1 MTPTPEK
8 EACMKAR
15 IDRRGFLRSSAL
27 LGGVALLGPGRAL
40 AATDTLEWLSPVEVD
55 PTLFAGINRVR
66 DPQSLSPLEKKHAPV
81 VRVLELAQPGKAFA
95 VEVAVGEVLHPM
107 TDGHH
112 IHYVEL
118 FAGNEPAG
126 RLEFSR
132 TLNEPRATFYLVLDR
147 SATLVVRE
155 YCNLHGLWESR
166 MNLMTG

>member
-1 MTPTPEK
+1 
-8 EACMKAR
+8 MKAN
-15 IDRRGFLRSSAL
+15 IDRRGFIRRSVA
-27 LGGVALLGPGRAL
+27 LGGVALLGTGRAL
-40 AATDTLEWLSPVEVD
+40 AATDPWAWMSPVEVD
-55 PTLFAGINRVR
+55 PTLFGGINRVR
-66 DPQSLSPLEKKHAPV
+66 DPQSPSPLEKKHAPV
-81 VRVLELAQPGKAFA
+81 IRVLELAQPGKAFA

-112 IHYVEL
+112 IHHVEL

-147 SATLVVRE
+147 SATLIARE

-166 MNLMTG
+166 VNLKIG